1 MLMAIVRTASL
12 CALLAVIAA
21 ASFDFSLRGGI
32 DPLVSTMIALLAV
45 LAVVSTGASLT
56 RR

>member
-45 LAVVSTGASLT
+45 LAFVSTGASLI